1 MTSTYK
7 KHFVFDTDDTLI
19 DSRRFCG
26 ESMARVITKVRPD
39 LNYNLIVDFHEAIRG
54 ATVHDLYLKAKEEFK
69 ISEDLADLVALDQV
83 IQTTECTSIKP
94 FEGVIEILDFL
105 KKNGKTLHVCT
116 NRTMKT
122 LKPILDQHGLTGYFD
137 QIISCVDQGHK
148 KPDPTCLD
156 KLIAD
161 YGGDKKDF
169 IYFGDSEVDR
179 DLSNNSQIEF
189 IIFDQYL
196 NDKNL
201 FKKLINMFL
210 EKGINGFTA

>member
-1 MTSTYK
+1 M
-7 KHFVFDTDDTLI
+7 
-19 DSRRFCG
+19 
-26 ESMARVITKVRPD
+26 
-39 LNYNLIVDFHEAIRG
+39 
-54 ATVHDLYLKAKEEFK
+54 
-69 ISEDLADLVALDQV
+69 
-83 IQTTECTSIKP
+83 
-94 FEGVIEILDFL
+94 
-105 KKNGKTLHVCT
+105 
-116 NRTMKT
+116 
-122 LKPILDQHGLTGYFD
+122 TGYFD